1 MRDRKNIGSWI
12 LCAAAA
18 LLLATA
24 PLARPQSHATSTP
37 AAQIPS
43 EQDVADTQDQFLKL
57 LRLSPVL
64 TTVVAR
70 DPSLLADQQYVAR
83 NNPELA
89 QFMAA
94 HPDIAKNPDFYLFSR
109 VDPRGGHREQ
119 ALEREVWPEMAM
131 GSNPY
136 PTGGAYIV
144 AERMIPMVVIL
155 GLAAGLIWLIRM
167 ASESRRWNR
176 TFKQQGELHARLID
190 KFSSSQDLAA
200 YLETEA
206 GKGFLAGSPLAP
218 QPGFA
223 QQMPNAVARVLTSL
237 QIGIV
242 LSLLGIGLFSLRHL
256 GGHDLINGVTV
267 LGTLALMPGI
277 GFILS
282 AGTTWFLAHRLGL
295 LPEKEDSSGLPPAQ
309 VNPPHQQ

>member
-1 MRDRKNIGSWI
+1 MQSWI

-18 LLLATA
+18 LLLAAA
-24 PLARPQSHATSTP
+24 PLARPQSHTTP
-37 AAQIPS
+37 ALAAQISS
-43 EQDVADTQDQFLKL
+43 EKDIADTQDQFLKL

-109 VDPRGGHREQ
+109 VDPQAGRHREQ
-119 ALEREVWPEMAM
+119 ALERAVWPEMVGPQYQFQPSQAAEV
-131 GSNPY
+131 
-136 PTGGAYIV
+136 TEKIV
-144 AERMIPMVVIL
+144 VLVIL
-155 GLAAGLIWLIRM
+155 VSLFAAIVLIIRFFI
-167 ASESRRWNR
+167 EGRRWNR
-176 TFKQQGELHARLID
+176 TFKQQGEIHARLID

-206 GKGFLAGSPLAP
+206 GKSFLAGSPLAP
-218 QPGFA
+218 QPGLA
-223 QQMPNAVARVLTSL
+223 QQMPNAVSRVLTSL
-237 QIGIV
+237 QIGIILV
-242 LSLLGIGLFSLRHL
+242 LLGTGLFSLRHL
-256 GGHDLINGVTV
+256 GGHDAITAATV
-267 LGTLALMPGI
+267 FGTLALMPGI

-282 AGTTWFLAHRLGL
+282 AGTTWLLAQRLGL
-295 LPEKEDSSGLPPAQ
+295 LPERKESSAAMPTRLNGHDA
-309 VNPPHQQ
+309 